1 MEFNLGD
8 VYDAIA
14 TAAPEREAF
23 VSRDHRMNHYE
34 LAERSRRLANVFYG
48 HGLGCRVERPKLA
61 PWESGQDHVALY
73 LYNGNEY
80 LEGTFAAWEARLA
93 SVNVNYRYVEDE
105 LLYLLAN
112 AHARA
117 IVYHSA
123 FAPRL
128 AAVRNRLPDLSLL
141 LQVADESG
149 NELLPGAID
158 YEDALARAPTR
169 RAPVSRSPDDCS
181 IVYTGGTTGLPKGVL
196 WRSADLFVA
205 AMGGRRQPERTEFTS
220 LAEITAQ
227 VAAGSAMRA
236 LIGPPMM
243 HSAALWSSVIF
254 MMRGATIVVP
264 DVVDHFD
271 AHSFLAAVEQERI
284 THFTIVGNAFARPL
298 LDQLARASY
307 DLTSVIYVANGGAP
321 LSPANKERLLEFFP
335 NAILAD
341 GIGSSETGGQAV
353 NTSEPGKGAA
363 SGRFVPNPTACV
375 LSADRTRVLSPNDD
389 ELGWLAQRGRVPL
402 GYLGDPEATA
412 RTFPTIDGERFAVP
426 GDRARYR
433 ADGEIDV
440 AGRDSATIN
449 SGGEKIFV
457 EEVEQALLS
466 HSAVA
471 DVVVTARPSDRWGE
485 EVVAVVQLR
494 PGQSA
499 SADDL
504 RATASAN
511 IARFK
516 LPKAIVFVEAIE
528 RSPSG
533 KADYRWA
540 RRVAADEL
548 GPASD

>member
-1 MEFNLGD
+1 MDFNLGD

-14 TAAPEREAF
+14 SAAPDREAF
-23 VSRDHRMNHYE
+23 VGPDRRMTHRT
-34 LAERSRRLANVFYG
+34 LLERSRRLAHVFSE
-48 HGLGCRVERPKLA
+48 HGLRCHTERAELA

-105 LLYLLAN
+105 LVYVLAN
-112 AHARA
+112 ARARA

-128 AAVRNRLPDLSLL
+128 AAVHDRLPDLTLL

-149 NELLPGAID
+149 NALLPGALD
-158 YEDALARAPTR
+158 YERALADAPADRLQLT
-169 RAPVSRSPDDCS
+169 RSPDDCS
-181 IVYTGGTTGLPKGVL
+181 LVYTGGTTGLPKGVM

-220 LAEITAQ
+220 LAEITEQ
-227 VAAGSAMRA
+227 VRAGSGMRA

-254 MMRGATIVVP
+254 MARGATIVVP

-271 AHSFLAAVEQERI
+271 ADAFLAAIPRERI

-307 DLTSVIYVANGGAP
+307 DLSSVVYVANGGAP
-321 LSPANKERLLEFFP
+321 LSSANKEQLLDFFP

-375 LSADRTRVLSPNDD
+375 LSADRTRVLTQDDD

-402 GYLGDPEATA
+402 GYLGDPDATA
-412 RTFPTIDGERFAVP
+412 RTFPTIAGERFAVP

-457 EEVEQALLS
+457 EEVEQALLL

-485 EVVAVVQLR
+485 EVVAIVQLR
-494 PGQSA
+494 GGA
-499 SADDL
+499 AANADDL
-504 RATASAN
+504 RAAASAH

-516 LPKAIVFVEAIE
+516 LPKVIVFVSAIE

-540 RRVAADEL
+540 RRIAIEN
-548 GPASD
+548 SDDRTD

>member
-1 MEFNLGD
+1 VEFNLGD
-8 VYDAIA
+8 VYDAVA
-14 TAAPEREAF
+14 QAAPDREAF
-23 VSRDHRMNHYE
+23 VWRDRRMNHQT
-34 LAERSRRLANVFYG
+34 LRDRSHRLANVLRD
-48 HGLGCRVERPKLA
+48 HGLGCHTERAVLA
-61 PWESGQDHVALY
+61 PWESGQDHLALY

-80 LEGTFAAWEARLA
+80 LEGTFAAWDARLA

-105 LLYLLAN
+105 LAYLLAN
-112 AHARA
+112 AQARA

-128 AAVRNRLPDLSLL
+128 AAVRDRLPGLDLL

-149 NELLPGAID
+149 HALLPAALD
-158 YEDALARAPTR
+158 YEAALASASADR
-169 RAPVSRSPDDCS
+169 PVVARSPDDCS

-196 WRSADLFVA
+196 WRAADLFVA
-205 AMGGRRQPERTEFTS
+205 AMGGRRQPDRTEFTS
-220 LAEITAQ
+220 LAEITEQ
-227 VAAGSAMRA
+227 VRAGSGTRA

-254 MMRGATIVVP
+254 MLRGATIVVP

-271 AHSFLAAVEQERI
+271 AGAFLEAIERERI

-298 LDQLARASY
+298 LERLSVESY
-307 DLTSVIYVANGGAP
+307 DLTSVTYVANGGAP
-321 LSPANKERLLEFFP
+321 LSAANKDRLLDFFP

-353 NTSEPGKGAA
+353 HTSAPGQPGAA
-363 SGRFVPNPTACV
+363 GTFVPNPTACV
-375 LSADRTRVLSPNDD
+375 LSADRSRVLTVADD

-402 GYLGDPEATA
+402 GYLGDADATA
-412 RTFPTIDGERFAVP
+412 RTFPTIAGERFAVP
-426 GDRARYR
+426 GDRARYQ
-433 ADGEIDV
+433 ADGEVEV

-457 EEVEQALLS
+457 EEVEQALLR
-466 HSAVA
+466 HSSVA
-471 DVVVTARPSDRWGE
+471 DVVVTGRPSEQWGE
-485 EVVAVVQLR
+485 EVVAIVQLR
-494 PGQSA
+494 AGQPATS
-499 SADDL
+499 DEL
-504 RATASAN
+504 RATAGAH

-516 LPKAIVFVEAIE
+516 LPKLILFVENIE

-540 RRVAADEL
+540 RKVAT
-548 GPASD
+548 S

>member
-14 TAAPEREAF
+14 SAAPEREAF
-23 VSRDHRMNHYE
+23 VGRDLRMSHRE
-34 LAERSRRLANVFYG
+34 LCTRARRLANVLHA
-48 HGLGCRVERPKLA
+48 HGFGCHTERIELA
-61 PWESGQDHVALY
+61 PWESGQDHLALY

-80 LEGTFAAWEARLA
+80 LEGTFAAWDARLA

-105 LLYLLAN
+105 LVYVLAN
-112 AHARA
+112 ARARA
-117 IVYHSA
+117 IVFHSA

-128 AAVRNRLPDLSLL
+128 AAVRDRLPDLTLL
-141 LQVADESG
+141 LQVADASG
-149 NELLPGAID
+149 NALLPGAVD
-158 YEDALARAPTR
+158 YEGALAVAHTERP
-169 RAPVSRSPDDCS
+169 PLHRSPDDCS

-205 AMGGRRQPERTEFTS
+205 AMGGRRQPERTEFDN
-220 LAEITAQ
+220 LDEISEQ
-227 VAAGSAMRA
+227 VRAGSDMRA

-254 MMRGATIVVP
+254 MLRGATIVVP

-271 AHSFLAAVEQERI
+271 AHAFLAAIPRERI

-298 LDQLARASY
+298 LDQLKRASY
-307 DLTSVIYVANGGAP
+307 DLTSVTYVANGGAP

-363 SGRFVPNPTACV
+363 AGRFIPNPTACV
-375 LSADRTRVLSPNDD
+375 LSADRTRVLPPTDD

-402 GYLGDPEATA
+402 GYLGDPAATE
-412 RTFPTIDGERFAVP
+412 RTFPTIAGERFAVP

-433 ADGEIDV
+433 VDGEIDV

-457 EEVEQALLS
+457 EEVEQALLT

-485 EVVAVVQLR
+485 EVVAIVQLA
-494 PGQSA
+494 PGREA
-499 SADDL
+499 SDDDL
-504 RATASAN
+504 RATAGAH

-516 LPKAIVFVEAIE
+516 LPKVIIFVDTIE

-540 RRVAADEL
+540 RRIAAE
-548 GPASD
+548 GFSS